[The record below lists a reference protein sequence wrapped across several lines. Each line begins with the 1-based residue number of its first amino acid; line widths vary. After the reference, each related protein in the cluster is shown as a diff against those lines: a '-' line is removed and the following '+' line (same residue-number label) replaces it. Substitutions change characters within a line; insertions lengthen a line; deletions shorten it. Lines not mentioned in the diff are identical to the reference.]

1 MSARAGCGANVNDQG
16 GFILS
21 AGNGHSATAAG
32 TGVLSVGVILRIFLP
47 FAAGYYLSY
56 VYRAVNAV
64 IAPNLV
70 ADAALSASD
79 LGFLTSVYFLSFA
92 VLQLPIGV
100 LLDRFGP
107 RRVEAVMLLFAA
119 AGSIVFSL
127 GDGLLGLGIG
137 RALIGAGVSCCMMAA
152 FKAFVLWFKPRQ
164 LPAING
170 FLLTAGALG
179 AISAT
184 APAEWLVALTD
195 WRFLFAALAVFGI
208 LVAAAVQFI
217 VPEHPEP
224 PEHVTLRDQLSGLGE
239 IFQDRFFWR
248 VAPVAAVC
256 QGGGLAI
263 QGLWMGPWLRD
274 VAGLSRPEV
283 ANHLLI
289 TAVALGTGFFTVGL
303 MTERLSRLGIRPVT
317 VAGSGMTLYVIAV
330 AGLAGGVTTALPV
343 LLAAFGFLASTG
355 TLSYALMSQHFS
367 RHLAGRA
374 NTALNLLVFVAAFA
388 AQWLIGVVLL
398 PWEDPVTHAYGTAG
412 YRVAIGGLSAVQ
424 ALALLWFFLSARRA
438 P

>member
-1 MSARAGCGANVNDQG
+1 MSKATEQT
-16 GFILS
+16 
-21 AGNGHSATAAG
+21 AGNARTVGLT
-32 TGVLSVGVILRIFLP
+32 TGVVLRIFLP

-70 ADAALSASD
+70 ADAGLSASD
-79 LGFLTSVYFLSFA
+79 LGLLTSVYFLSFA

-100 LLDRFGP
+100 MLDRFGP

-119 AGSIVFSL
+119 AGSIVFAL
-127 GDGLLGLGIG
+127 GDGLPGLGLG

-152 FKAFVLWFKPRQ
+152 FKAFVLWFKPHQ

-195 WRFLFAALAVFGI
+195 WRFLFAALAVFG
-208 LVAAAVQFI
+208 LVVAAAVQFV
-217 VPEHPEP
+217 VPEHPER
-224 PEHVTLRDQLSGLGE
+224 PEHVTLTDQLSGLAE
-239 IFQDRFFWR
+239 IFRDRFFWR

-263 QGLWMGPWLRD
+263 QGLWLGPWLRD
-274 VAGLSRPEV
+274 VAGLARPEV

-289 TAVALGTGFFTVGL
+289 TAVALGTGFFSVGL
-303 MTERLSRLGIRPVT
+303 MTERLSRLGIKPVT
-317 VAGSGMTLYVIAV
+317 VAGTGMSAYVVAV
-330 AGLAGGVTTALPV
+330 GLLAGGVTAALPV

-355 TLSYALMSQHFS
+355 TLSYALMSQYFS

-398 PWEDPVTHAYGTAG
+398 PWEDPATHAYGAG
-412 YRVAIGGLSAVQ
+412 GYHVAIGGLCAVQ
-424 ALALLWFFLSARRA
+424 VTALLWFFVSARRA
-438 P
+438 PQAAPEAEPQRR

>member
-1 MSARAGCGANVNDQG
+1 METEQRSGAAMTG
-16 GFILS
+16 ALT
-21 AGNGHSATAAG
+21 TA
-32 TGVLSVGVILRIFLP
+32 VVLRIFLP

-70 ADAALSASD
+70 ADAGLSASD
-79 LGFLTSVYFLSFA
+79 LGLLTSAYFLAFA

-107 RRVEAVMLLFAA
+107 RRVEAIMLLFAA
-119 AGSIVFSL
+119 AGSVIFAMADDL
-127 GDGLLGLGIG
+127 AGLGLG

-152 FKAFVLWFKPRQ
+152 FKAFVLWFRPHQ

-184 APAEWLVALTD
+184 APVEWLVALTD
-195 WRFLFAALAVFGI
+195 WRFLFAALGVFGI
-208 LVAAAVQFI
+208 LIAAAVHFI
-217 VPEHPEP
+217 VPEHPER
-224 PEHVTLRDQLSGLGE
+224 PEHVTMRDQLSGLAE
-239 IFQDRFFWR
+239 IFRDRFFWR

-274 VAGLSRPEV
+274 VAGFTRPEV

-289 TAVALGTGFFTVGL
+289 TALALGVGFFTMGL
-303 MTERLSRLGIRPVT
+303 MTERLSRLGVRPVS
-317 VAGSGMTLYVIAV
+317 VAGAGMTIYVAAV
-330 AGLAGGVTTALPV
+330 ALIASGWTLWLPV

-398 PWEDPVTHAYGTAG
+398 PWEDPATHAYALPG
-412 YRVAIGGLSAVQ
+412 YQVAFGGLAAVQ
-424 ALALLWFFLSARRA
+424 LGTLAWFFISGRRA
-438 P
+438 PG